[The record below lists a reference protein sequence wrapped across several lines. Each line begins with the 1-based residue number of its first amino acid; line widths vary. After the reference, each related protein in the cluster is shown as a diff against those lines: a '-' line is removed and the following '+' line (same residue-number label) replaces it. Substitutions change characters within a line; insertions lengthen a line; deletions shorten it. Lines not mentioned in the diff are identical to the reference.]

1 MDSIAA
7 DEFPGGLLRVDA
19 DARIV
24 GANPWIAEWFGV
36 PAEQLIGSTVADL
49 LIPVEDD
56 LLTAESGLGPL
67 MMRRPQDDR
76 RALLVAWPASS
87 GGMLVTLVDATAR
100 YQALR
105 QLRRSYS
112 LADRT
117 RTRLQLII
125 DAAIA
130 LAEAGTEERLAEILA
145 DTAARAYGA
154 EESAVFLLDDR
165 RQLRLA
171 AGSNPLGIS
180 DAAAAASGVGA
191 LHEVLLISGADQADA
206 LAPELGQVMRAAGVD
221 ALVIA
226 PLEHEGVS
234 YGVFACFFLHPRTFD
249 DEAGP
254 LADALAGQA
263 AQTLVALRL
272 QGRLEHAALHDETTG
287 LPNRRL
293 LEDRVLQ
300 RLVGEAGSLAVLFL
314 DLDGFKAVNDA
325 LGHAVGDE
333 VLRETGRRLQAV
345 VRDGDVV
352 ARYGG
357 DEFVVVCGVMA
368 EGEATEIAERLRGAI
383 AAPLDFLPDGF
394 VLGVSIGVAVAPS
407 EDGPTS
413 LDGIIRAAD
422 QAMYLAKSD
431 GGNRI
436 VARPTVARRVDAE

>member
-1 MDSIAA
+1 MDSISAG
-7 DEFPGGLLRVDA
+7 EFPGGLLRVDA

-24 GANPWIAEWFGV
+24 AANGWIAEWFGV
-36 PAEQLIGSTVADL
+36 PAEQLIGSTIADL
-49 LIPVEDD
+49 LVPVDED

-67 MMRRPQDDR
+67 MMRCPDDDG
-76 RALLVAWPASS
+76 RALLVAWPPSTE
-87 GGMLVTLVDATAR
+87 GMLVSLVDATAR
-100 YQALR
+100 YGALR

-117 RTRLQLII
+117 RTRLQLVI

-130 LAEAGTEERLAEILA
+130 LSEAGTEQRLAEILA

-154 EESAVFLLDDR
+154 EESAVFLLDDAR
-165 RQLRLA
+165 RLHLA

-191 LHEVLLISGADQADA
+191 LHDVLLISGADQGDA
-206 LAPELGQVMRAAGVD
+206 LAPELGQVMRAAGVES
-221 ALVIA
+221 LLIA
-226 PLEHEGVS
+226 PLQHEGVS
-234 YGVFACFFLHPRTFD
+234 YGVLACFFLHPRTFD
-249 DEAGP
+249 EEAGP

-272 QGRLEHAALHDETTG
+272 QSRLEHAALHDETTG

-300 RLVGEAGSLAVLFL
+300 QLVGETRSLAVLFL

-357 DEFVVVCGVMA
+357 DEFVVVCGVLAA
-368 EGEATEIAERLRGAI
+368 EEATEIAERLRGAI
-383 AAPLDFLPDGF
+383 AAPIDFLPDGIT
-394 VLGVSIGVAVAPS
+394 LGVSIGVAVAPH
-407 EDGPTS
+407 EEGPTS

-422 QAMYLAKSD
+422 QAMYLAKND

-436 VARPTVARRVDAE
+436 VARPTVARRVAAD

>member
-1 MDSIAA
+1 MDAIAA
-7 DEFPGGLLRVDA
+7 DEFPGGLLRLDA
-19 DARIV
+19 DARILA
-24 GANPWIAEWFGV
+24 ANDWIAQWFGV
-36 PAEQLIGSTVADL
+36 PAEQLMGSTVADL

-56 LLTAESGLGPL
+56 LLAAASGLGPL
-67 MMRRPQDDR
+67 MMRRPEDDD
-76 RALLVAWPASS
+76 RALLVAWPPST
-87 GGMLVTLVDATAR
+87 GEMLVSLVDATAR
-100 YQALR
+100 YRALR

-117 RTRLQLII
+117 RTRLQLVI

-130 LAEAGTEERLAEILA
+130 LSEAGTEERLAEIVA

-165 RQLRLA
+165 RRLHLA

-180 DAAAAASGVGA
+180 DAAAAASGAGA
-191 LHEVLLISGADQADA
+191 LHDVVLVSGVDQGDA
-206 LAPELGQVMRAAGVD
+206 LAPELGQAMRTAGVD
-221 ALVIA
+221 ALLVA
-226 PLEHEGVS
+226 PLQHEGIS
-234 YGVFACFFLHPRTFD
+234 YGVLACFFLHPRTFD
-249 DEAGP
+249 EEAGP

-272 QGRLEHAALHDETTG
+272 QSRLEHAALHDETTG

-300 RLVGEAGSLAVLFL
+300 QLVGEARSLAVLFL

-325 LGHAVGDE
+325 LGHAVGDD
-333 VLRETGRRLQAV
+333 VLRETGRRLQAA

-357 DEFVVVCGVMA
+357 DEFVVVCGVLA
-368 EGEATEIAERLRGAI
+368 EDEATEIAERLRRAI
-383 AAPLDFLPDGF
+383 AAPIDFLPEGF
-394 VLGVSIGVAVAPS
+394 VLGVSIGVAVAPTQ
-407 EDGPTS
+407 EGPTT

-422 QAMYLAKSD
+422 QAMYLAKNG

-436 VARPTVARRVDAE
+436 VARGVMVPRVEAE